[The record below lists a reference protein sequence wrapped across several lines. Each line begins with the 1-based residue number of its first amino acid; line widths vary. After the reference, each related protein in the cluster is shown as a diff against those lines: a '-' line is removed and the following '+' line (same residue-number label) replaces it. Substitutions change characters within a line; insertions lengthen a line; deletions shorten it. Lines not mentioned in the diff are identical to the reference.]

1 MKLFFTHRHR
11 EYFNCVLFSGSPSHC
26 RGSSEATP
34 HQGQPGLE
42 FMQWHFFAC
51 DVHFGKFSFNSVMI
65 SFSSALLLFFVVVGF
80 VMSADIIFL

>member
-1 MKLFFTHRHR
+1 
-11 EYFNCVLFSGSPSHC
+11 
-26 RGSSEATP
+26 
-34 HQGQPGLE
+34 
-42 FMQWHFFAC
+42 MQWHFFAC